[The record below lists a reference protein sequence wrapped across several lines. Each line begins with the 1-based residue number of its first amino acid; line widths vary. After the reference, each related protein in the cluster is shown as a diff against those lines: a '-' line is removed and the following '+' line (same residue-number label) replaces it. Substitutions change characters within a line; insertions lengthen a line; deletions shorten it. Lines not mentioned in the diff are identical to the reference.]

1 MPLTHSGT
9 ILVCGLEQIGCT
21 IATGLCKS
29 GDVKKIY
36 LYDKETVTNED
47 VETMTEYYAGND
59 VDIKTRGEA
68 MTNYLINRFDVEVE
82 TFLVDL
88 AIFFEEVFFL
98 ELDFLLDFFAANNS
112 MASSIEIS
120 SAPLPSGREAFT
132 FPCLTYKP

>member
-82 TFLVDL
+82 TSLDGCFCGPQLLPELMSCIRPLVPGL
-88 AIFFEEVFFL
+88 
-98 ELDFLLDFFAANNS
+98 
-112 MASSIEIS
+112 
-120 SAPLPSGREAFT
+120 
-132 FPCLTYKP
+132 K

>member
-47 VETMTEYYAGND
+47 VETMTE
-59 VDIKTRGEA
+59 
-68 MTNYLINRFDVEVE
+68 
-82 TFLVDL
+82 
-88 AIFFEEVFFL
+88 
-98 ELDFLLDFFAANNS
+98 LLNTIG
-112 MASSIEIS
+112 SSIK
-120 SAPLPSGREAFT
+120 LN
-132 FPCLTYKP
+132 KKKK